1 MQARDPDVIF
11 LAWQMEAVLQKSRE
25 MVAKHEEAKAARL
38 AVRRAQREAGAD
50 GGGVQQSA

>member
-1 MQARDPDVIF
+1 
-11 LAWQMEAVLQKSRE
+11 MEAVLQKSRE

-38 AVRRAQREAGAD
+38 AMRRAQREAGAD